1 MSFLDGLLEN
11 QPTNLYLLFG
21 GGELA
26 VVAMSEDEKATLND
40 IPLSEID
47 LPKEVIESEEGSGAD
62 KDKALIAFD
71 PLQRYLAEIRR
82 FSLLSREEEHRLAVD
97 YKEYGNVEAAYKLVT
112 ANLRLVVMIAR
123 EYQKAFKNLLDLIQ
137 EGNMGLMEAVKNFD
151 PYRGVRF
158 PSYAVW
164 WIRAYMIRHIM
175 NDWRMVIGTTQAQ
188 RKLFFNLQKE
198 KEKLEAEGLTPG
210 PKLLAQRLNVKEDEV
225 VEMEQRLASRDLSVD
240 MPMGMMRR
248 RPYCIFSG
256 SEGVAGRTDRRDP
269 VPTVVAQE
277 DEEFAG
283 ALKDKELVIF
293 RERLLNE
300 EPLTLREIGK
310 NMISAAKECGKLKNG
325 SSGNSRLFLG
335 RSLKT
340 SEAQSPEQVRLAG
353 FVFGPPI
360 SFFSHSFFSRDSRPR
375 HNRLY
380 APGKGKTQF
389 ELRVSRT
396 SDSKNHRLGGGKSLQ
411 FEKEVEILAPKEKVW
426 NFIWDVDRFIAC
438 VPGCKEAKTIEAGKL
453 YWNYGREGGT
463 VSR

>member
-1 MSFLDGLLEN
+1 LDGE
-11 QPTNLYLLFG
+11 
-21 GGELA
+21 ELA
-26 VVAMSEDEKATLND
+26 VVMSEDEKAPLSD
-40 IPLSEID
+40 IPFPEID
-47 LPKEVIESEEGSGAD
+47 LPKEVIDSEEDGGAD
-62 KDKALIAFD
+62 KALVTFD

-82 FSLLSREEEHRLAVD
+82 FALLSREEEHRLAVD

-175 NDWRMVIGTTQAQ
+175 NDWRMVKIGTTQAQ

-240 MPMGMMRR
+240 MPMG
-248 RPYCIFSG
+248 
-256 SEGVAGRTDRRDP
+256 D
-269 VPTVVAQE
+269 
-277 DEEFAG
+277 DEEATLLHFLPDQKDSPEEQIAETQYQQLLREKMEQFAG

-300 EPLTLREIGK
+300 EPLTLREIGEK
-310 NMISAAKECGKLKNG
+310 YDISRERVRQIEERVKRKLKA
-325 SSGNSRLFLG
+325 FLSKELKDV
-335 RSLKT
+335 RS
-340 SEAQSPEQVRLAG
+340 
-353 FVFGPPI
+353 
-360 SFFSHSFFSRDSRPR
+360 PR
-375 HNRLY
+375 
-380 APGKGKTQF
+380 T
-389 ELRVSRT
+389 
-396 SDSKNHRLGGGKSLQ
+396 
-411 FEKEVEILAPKEKVW
+411 
-426 NFIWDVDRFIAC
+426 
-438 VPGCKEAKTIEAGKL
+438 
-453 YWNYGREGGT
+453 GT
-463 VSR
+463 G